1 MHILLI
7 EDEVKTLQSLKQGL
21 EELQWEVTI
30 AYDGETGLRLA
41 RSKTFDVVV
50 SDIVMPQ
57 LNTGCIKWDCTRFLH
72 GFFNLSFRHE

>member
-50 SDIVMPQ
+50 
-57 LNTGCIKWDCTRFLH
+57 
-72 GFFNLSFRHE
+72 